1 MASTYSTS
9 LKLELIGQGEQS
21 GTWGLTT
28 NNNLGSLVEQAI
40 TGVQTISMANT
51 TYTLTSYDGAIDEAR
66 NAVLVISGANYAPQN
81 LVAPAVEKVYIVNN
95 ISGNTVNIKTSSGN
109 AVAISN
115 SVTTQV
121 YCDGTNFYSVAPS
134 LNSVTGNFAATGNI
148 TAGGNLYGVNETL
161 TGNLN
166 VAGTITAGTI
176 TGITGRIVQIVPG
189 VPFSGTPYTTS
200 GTQIGTNHYANI
212 TPLYASS
219 KIMIL
224 YFGSLAQSNIY
235 IGNGAD
241 AYLNMCRNQAPLSYG
256 YNMARMNINT
266 NTGNGS
272 IYGSVAWSL
281 TDSPGSTALQ
291 RYEVYYSADSGG
303 VAEYNSLLSS
313 TITLLEISQ

>member
-28 NNNLGSLVEQAI
+28 NNNLGALVEQAI

-176 TGITGRIVQIVPG
+176 TGITGRIIQVVSGGFSG
-189 VPFSGTPYTTS
+189 VPSSSSGQQLFTGHSAT
-200 GTQIGTNHYANI
+200 I
-212 TPLYASS
+212 TPSSASN
-219 KIMIL
+219 KIMVL
-224 YFGSLAQSNIY
+224 YFGSLAQANIY
-235 IGNGAD
+235 AGNSAD
-241 AYLNMCRNQAPLSYG
+241 AYLNMCRNQAPFFSG
-256 YNMARMNINT
+256 QNMARMNINT

-272 IYGSVAWSL
+272 IYGTVAWSFV
-281 TDSPGSTALQ
+281 DSPGSTAAQ
-291 RYEVYYSADSGG
+291 AYQIYYSADSGG
-303 VAEYNSLLSS
+303 VAEYNSLGSS

>member
-28 NNNLGSLVEQAI
+28 NNNLGALVEQAI

-51 TYTLTSYDGAIDEAR
+51 TYTLTSYDGAVDEAR
-66 NAVLVISGANYAPQN
+66 NAVLVLSGTNYAPQN
-81 LVAPAVEKVYIVNN
+81 LIAPAVEKVYIVNN

-134 LNSVTGNFAATGNI
+134 LNNVTGNFAATGNI

-166 VAGTITAGTI
+166 VAGTITAGSI
-176 TGITGRIVQIVPG
+176 SGITGRIVQIVSAG
-189 VPFSGTPYTTS
+189 FSGAPQTTS
-200 GTQIGTNHYANI
+200 GGQVGTNHYCNI
-212 TPLYASS
+212 TPTSASS
-219 KIMIL
+219 KILVL
-224 YFGSLAQSNIY
+224 YFGSLAQANIY
-235 IGNGAD
+235 AGNGAD
-241 AYLNMCRNQAPLSYG
+241 AFLNMCRNGGALFSGQ
-256 YNMARMNINT
+256 NMGRMNINT
-266 NTGNGS
+266 NMGNGS
-272 IYGSVAWSL
+272 IYGSVAWSFV
-281 TDSPGSTALQ
+281 DSPGSTALQ
-291 RYEVYYSADSGG
+291 SYQIYYSCDGGG
-303 VAEYNSLLSS
+303 VAEYNSLGSS